1 MIDTVLKERLK
12 IGRLSVS
19 RLLKTEVAELAEE
32 VLRIVKSHDPEAM
45 QIKAM
50 HDLLE
55 AQRPLFES
63 LKTRY
68 GVDPYRLDMKP
79 AREKMVLLASNF
91 KLQVRLLSKSYDPK
105 ELHAIV
111 AAKKR
116 YLRHLYRSKNTK
128 ILKQKIAGFID
139 DAENDARLRS
149 DIEQF
154 GLNGDVL
161 KLKVALEEVR
171 AIAKKRNERYSKQ
184 LKMTSRE
191 VKGYIYGAI
200 EHLFKEI
207 EVAQLREPDVD
218 YVPIINTLN
227 VLVKK
232 YKTLISRRKH
242 HNQRKAA
249 KRKAAEAKL
258 ETTSSDATISTSE
271 IVSKSDKNGAD
282 NEALRGNEAYLPAV
296 IYNQIGRI
304 SPDG

>member
-111 AAKKR
+111 AAKNVTYVIYTEVKIRR
-116 YLRHLYRSKNTK
+116 YL
-128 ILKQKIAGFID
+128 
-139 DAENDARLRS
+139 
-149 DIEQF
+149 
-154 GLNGDVL
+154 
-161 KLKVALEEVR
+161 
-171 AIAKKRNERYSKQ
+171 
-184 LKMTSRE
+184 
-191 VKGYIYGAI
+191 
-200 EHLFKEI
+200 
-207 EVAQLREPDVD
+207 
-218 YVPIINTLN
+218 
-227 VLVKK
+227 
-232 YKTLISRRKH
+232 SRR
-242 HNQRKAA
+242 
-249 KRKAAEAKL
+249 
-258 ETTSSDATISTSE
+258 
-271 IVSKSDKNGAD
+271 
-282 NEALRGNEAYLPAV
+282 
-296 IYNQIGRI
+296 
-304 SPDG
+304 